1 MDLQPLTAFCLE
13 KGMALSPSQ
22 LSEFERY
29 GEELYRLNE
38 VMNLTSVP
46 RDECEVRH
54 FIESLL
60 IAELIPVGAMV
71 LDIGTG
77 AGFPAWPL
85 ACARPDLKVT
95 AMDSTSKVL
104 RPLSVVPL
112 PNLRV
117 KQHRAEEV
125 MNRESFDVVTGRAV
139 APLGTQL
146 ELSAA
151 WTKVGGAVI
160 PFRTP
165 SEVGQI
171 KSIAVEEL
179 GLSLESIETRSLPG
193 TDVVRLF
200 PVFRKVGKTPKNF
213 PRTWAQI
220 KKSPF

>member
-1 MDLQPLTAFCLE
+1 MDLKLLTAFCLE
-13 KGMALSPSQ
+13 KGMALSAAQ
-22 LSEFERY
+22 LSEFSRFR
-29 GEELYRLNE
+29 EELYRLNE
-38 VMNLTSVP
+38 VMNLTRVSLA
-46 RDECEVRH
+46 ECEVRH

-60 IAELIPVGAMV
+60 IADLIPVGAMV

-77 AGFPAWPL
+77 AGIPAWPL

-95 AMDSTSKVL
+95 AMDSTAKAL
-104 RPLSVVPL
+104 RPLSAVPL

-117 KQHRAEEV
+117 KLHRGEEV
-125 MNRESFDVVTGRAV
+125 TNRESFDVVTGRAV

-146 ELSAA
+146 EISAA
-151 WTKVGGAVI
+151 WAKVGGAVI

-165 SEVGQI
+165 SEIGFI

-179 GLSLESIETRSLPG
+179 GLSLGSVETRSLPD

-220 KKSPF
+220 KKSPY